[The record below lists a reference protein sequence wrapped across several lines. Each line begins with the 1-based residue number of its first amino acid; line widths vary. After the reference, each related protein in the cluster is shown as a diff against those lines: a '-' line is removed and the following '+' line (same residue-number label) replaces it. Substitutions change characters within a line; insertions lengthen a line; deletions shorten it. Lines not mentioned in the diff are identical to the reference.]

1 MNQEINIEKKTKT
14 DPSPPS
20 SYSRASRRDIVWILG
35 IAVFTFIFDLVTKIW
50 AVRRLEG
57 QPPIDIIPGVF
68 RFAYG
73 ENTGIA
79 FGLFQDHGGLLHIL
93 SPLAFIILLVIL
105 YKMFAEYSMDVW
117 YRIIFGLLIGGAL
130 GNILNRLYCGYVVDF
145 IDVFIG
151 TYNWPTFNIADSA
164 LTVGEVILVA
174 KILIEELALH
184 KKKDNLE
191 EEIPAKESD

>member
-1 MNQEINIEKKTKT
+1 MTNA
-14 DPSPPS
+14 PS
-20 SYSRASRRDIVWILG
+20 SVRKAAYKDIVWILG
-35 IAVFTFIFDLVTKIW
+35 VAVFVFFFDLATKIW
-50 AVRRLEG
+50 VVRRLKD

-79 FGLFQDHGGLLHIL
+79 FGLFNDHGGLLHFL
-93 SPLAFIILLVIL
+93 SPIAFIVLLVIL
-105 YKMFAEYSMDVW
+105 YKMFAQNAMDVW
-117 YRIIFGLLIGGAL
+117 YRLIFGLLIGGAL

-164 LTVGEVILVA
+164 LTVGET
-174 KILIEELALH
+174 ILIG
-184 KKKDNLE
+184 KIILE
-191 EEIPAKESD
+191 EFSSNKQEVLPEERPAEPGSE

>member
-1 MNQEINIEKKTKT
+1 MNQEINAENKSK
-14 DPSPPS
+14 DYLSPPS
-20 SYSRASRRDIVWILG
+20 PHSKATRRDVVWILG
-35 IAVFTFIFDLVTKIW
+35 IAAFTFIFDLLTKIW
-50 AVRRLEG
+50 AVQRLQG
-57 QPPIDIIPGVF
+57 RPPMDIIPGVF

-79 FGLFQDHGGLLHIL
+79 FGLFQNHGGLLHLL
-93 SPLAFIILLVIL
+93 SPVAFIVLLVIL

-130 GNILNRLYCGYVVDF
+130 GNILNRLYCGYVVDS

-164 LTVGEVILVA
+164 LTVGEVILIA
-174 KILIEELALH
+174 KILLEEFALR
-184 KKKDNLE
+184 KKNRQLE
-191 EEIPAKESD
+191 EEIPAKDSD